1 MVFFNETWLGRDEN
15 NYILIS
21 SLKLSV
27 KVLIAEDNAD
37 TRFYYDV
44 LLKKHRHI
52 LISAKDGEECLR
64 IYHDEFE
71 NIRLRTDAMQK
82 IQPFDAVVLDYKI
95 PDRDGLEV
103 AREILAVNPHQR
115 IIFASAYVRD
125 ILMEAVRKLKQLVEL
140 VQKPFNERQF
150 IEMLEDAEVYR
161 ELKKFDV
168 DINDIKLAQFRHEQ
182 LKNLLEIL
190 RELRRRAR

>member
-1 MVFFNETWLGRDEN
+1 MIFFNETWLGRDEN

>member
-150 IEMLEDAEVYR
+150 IEMLEDEEVYR